1 MPNKDYYSI
10 LGVSKTASQD
20 EIKSAYRKL
29 AKQYHP
35 DLHPNDAECA
45 QKFKDINEAY
55 EILGDSTKRSNYD
68 QFGNANGNDF
78 FGNSGGFSSGG
89 FSGFGGFEDIFSNI
103 FSGFGGASR
112 TQEVSQG
119 EDIVTHLDLSFEEAV
134 FGCEKTIKVSRAE
147 KCSSCSG
154 TGAKNGTHMET
165 CSDCKGTGQVR
176 FVQDTMFGRVVKTG
190 VCKKCN
196 GKGKII
202 KEKCSD
208 CNGKGIVNIQKEIK
222 IKIPAGIDNNQVIT
236 MRNNGHASFNGG
248 PNGDLQ
254 IEVSVRPHEILQRDG
269 ANLYLD
275 LYVPFTTAYLGGK
288 VTIPT
293 TNGTQE
299 LTIPALTQPNTVFR
313 LKGKGIKHL
322 NREAYGDII
331 VTLRVEMP
339 KSASKQD
346 KEVIQKLQ
354 EVSSI
359 ANFAKSKAYE
369 DKIKKYSNKKD

>member
-10 LGVSKTASQD
+10 LGVSKSASQD

-35 DLHPNDAECA
+35 DLHPNDEACA
-45 QKFKDINEAY
+45 QKFKDVNEAY

-68 QFGNANGNDF
+68 QFGSASPNDF
-78 FGNSGGFSSGG
+78 FGNSGGFGG
-89 FSGFGGFEDIFSNI
+89 NGFGGGFGGFEDIFSNI
-103 FSGFGGASR
+103 FSGFGGGAR
-112 TQEVSQG
+112 AQEVSQG
-119 EDIVTHLDLSFEEAV
+119 EDIVTKMTLSFEEAV
-134 FGCEKTIKVSRAE
+134 FGCEKIIKVNRVE
-147 KCSSCSG
+147 KCSHCSG
-154 TGAKNGTHMET
+154 TGAKNGTELET
-165 CSDCKGTGQVR
+165 CPECKGSGHVR

-190 VCKKCN
+190 VCKTCS
-196 GKGKII
+196 GKGKIV

-208 CNGKGIVNIQKEIK
+208 CNGRGTVNVQKEIK

-236 MRNNGHASFNGG
+236 MRGNGHASHNGG

-254 IEVSVRPHEILQRDG
+254 IEITVRPHEILQRDG
-269 ANLYLD
+269 TNLYLD

-293 TNGTQE
+293 TNGSQE

-322 NREAYGDII
+322 NKESYGDII

-339 KSASKQD
+339 KQASKQD
-346 KEVIQKLQ
+346 KELLEKLKEAQ
-354 EVSSI
+354 NISSY
-359 ANFAKSKAYE
+359 AKSKAYE
-369 DKIKKYSNKKD
+369 DKIKKYLK

>member
-35 DLHPNDAECA
+35 DLHPNDEACA
-45 QKFKDINEAY
+45 QKFKDVNEAY

-68 QFGNANGNDF
+68 QFGSAGGPNDF
-78 FGNSGGFSSGG
+78 FGGNGGGFSGFGG
-89 FSGFGGFEDIFSNI
+89 GGFGGFEDIFSNI
-103 FSGFGGASR
+103 FSGFGGGTRA
-112 TQEVSQG
+112 QQVSQG
-119 EDIVTHLDLSFEEAV
+119 EDIVTRMDLSFEEAV
-134 FGCEKTIKVSRAE
+134 FGCEKTIKVTRTE

-154 TGAKNGTHMET
+154 TGAKHGTAMDT
-165 CSDCKGTGQVR
+165 CSECKGTGQVR
-176 FVQDTMFGRVVKTG
+176 YVQDTMFGRVVKTG

-196 GKGKII
+196 GKGQII
-202 KEKCSD
+202 KEKCTECS
-208 CNGKGIVNIQKEIK
+208 GKGIVNVSKEIK

-236 MRNNGHASFNGG
+236 MRGNGHASHNGG

-254 IEVSVRPHEILQRDG
+254 IEVTVAPHEILQRDG
-269 ANLYLD
+269 TNLYLD

-288 VTIPT
+288 VTVPT

-299 LTIPALTQPNTVFR
+299 ITIPALTQPNTVFR

-322 NREAYGDII
+322 NKESFGDII

-339 KSASKQD
+339 KQASKHD
-346 KEVIQKLQ
+346 KEMIEKLQ
-354 EVSSI
+354 ETTSI
-359 ANFAKSKAYE
+359 NSYAKSKAYE
-369 DKIKKYSNKKD
+369 DKLKKFLK

>member
-35 DLHPNDAECA
+35 DLHPNDADCA
-45 QKFKDINEAY
+45 QKFKDVNEAY

-68 QFGNANGNDF
+68 QFGSAGGPNDF
-78 FGNSGGFSSGG
+78 FGGNGGFGSSGG
-89 FSGFGGFEDIFSNI
+89 FGGFGGFEDIFSNI
-103 FSGFGGASR
+103 FSGFGGGAR
-112 TQEVSQG
+112 AQTVTQG
-119 EDIVTHLDLSFEEAV
+119 EDIETKIDLSFEEAV
-134 FGCEKTIKVSRAE
+134 FGCEKTIKVHRTE

-154 TGAKNGTHMET
+154 TGAKDGTAMDT
-165 CSDCKGTGQVR
+165 CPECKGSGQVR
-176 FVQDTMFGRVVKTG
+176 YVQDTMFGRVVKTG
-190 VCKKCN
+190 VCKTCN

-208 CNGKGIVNIQKEIK
+208 CNGRGTNNVSKEIK

-236 MRNNGHASFNGG
+236 MRGNGHASRNGG

-254 IEVSVRPHEILQRDG
+254 IEVSVRPHDILTRDG
-269 ANLYLD
+269 VNLYLD

-288 VTIPT
+288 VMIPLT
-293 TNGTQE
+293 KGSQE
-299 LTIPALTQPNTVFR
+299 LTIPPLTQPNTVFR

-322 NREAYGDII
+322 NRESFGDII

-339 KSASKQD
+339 KQASKQD
-346 KEVIQKLQ
+346 KEIIEKLKQ
-354 EVSSI
+354 TTSI
-359 ANFAKSKAYE
+359 GAYAKSKAYE
-369 DKIKKYSNKKD
+369 DKIKKYSK

>member
-35 DLHPNDAECA
+35 DLHPNDEASA

-68 QFGNANGNDF
+68 QFGTTGNPNDF
-78 FGNSGGFSSGG
+78 FGNGGGGFSGGG
-89 FSGFGGFEDIFSNI
+89 FGGGFGGFEDIFSNI
-103 FSGFGGASR
+103 FSGFGGGARAQS
-112 TQEVSQG
+112 VSPG
-119 EDIVTHLDLSFEEAV
+119 EDIVTHIDLSFEEAV
-134 FGCEKTIKVSRAE
+134 FGCEKTIKVNRTE
-147 KCSSCSG
+147 KCSTCSG
-154 TGAKNGTHMET
+154 SGAKNGTAMDT
-165 CSDCKGTGQVR
+165 CPECHGTGQVR
-176 FVQDTMFGRVVKTG
+176 YVQDTMFGRVVKTG

-208 CNGKGIVNIQKEIK
+208 CNGKGIISVQKEIS

-236 MRNNGHASFNGG
+236 MRGNGHASHNGG

-254 IEVSVRPHEILQRDG
+254 IEVSVRPHDILQRDG
-269 ANLYLD
+269 NNLYLD

-288 VTIPT
+288 VTIPLT
-293 TNGTQE
+293 KGSQE

-313 LKGKGIKHL
+313 LKGKGIKHV
-322 NREAYGDII
+322 NRDVYGDII
-331 VTLRVEMP
+331 ITLRVEMP
-339 KSASKQD
+339 KQASKHD
-346 KEVIQKLQ
+346 KEIIEKLQ
-354 EVSSI
+354 ETSSI
-359 ANFAKSKAYE
+359 ASFAKSKAYE
-369 DKIKKYSNKKD
+369 DKIKKYTK

>member
-1 MPNKDYYSI
+1 MAGKDYYSI

-35 DLHPNDAECA
+35 DLHPNDETCA
-45 QKFKDINEAY
+45 QKFKDVNEAY

-68 QFGNANGNDF
+68 QFGTAGGNSDF
-78 FGNSGGFSSGG
+78 FGGNGGFGGGG
-89 FSGFGGFEDIFSNI
+89 FGGGFGGFEDIFSNI
-103 FSGFGGASR
+103 FSGFGGGSR
-112 TQEVSQG
+112 AQAVSQG
-119 EDIVTHLDLSFEEAV
+119 EDIVTHIDLSFEEAV
-134 FGCEKTIKVSRAE
+134 FGCEKTIKVTRTE
-147 KCSSCSG
+147 KCTTCSG
-154 TGAKNGTHMET
+154 TGAKNGTAMET
-165 CSDCKGTGQVR
+165 CSECKGTGQVR
-176 FVQDTMFGRVVKTG
+176 YVQDTMFGRVVKTG
-190 VCKKCN
+190 VCKKCS

-208 CNGKGIVNIQKEIK
+208 CNGRGTVNNSKEIK

-236 MRNNGHASFNGG
+236 MRGNGHASHNGG

-269 ANLYLD
+269 VNLYLD

-288 VTIPT
+288 ITIPT
-293 TNGTQE
+293 TNSSQE
-299 LTIPALTQPNTVFR
+299 LTIPPLTQPNTVFR

-322 NREAYGDII
+322 NKESFGDII

-339 KSASKQD
+339 KQASKQD
-346 KEVIQKLQ
+346 KEVIEKLK
-354 EVSSI
+354 ETTSI
-359 ANFAKSKAYE
+359 NAYAKSKAYE
-369 DKIKKYSNKKD
+369 DKLKKYLK